1 MTNAKD
7 FPFDFNED
15 ADPVDELHRLR
26 LASGR
31 HFKTMKERLEYFRAT
46 PSIQE
51 ILAELD
57 AEIAERKA
65 KEAAKAARPRKSVAA
80 PSRKSPAS
88 YRRSAKAHA

>member
-31 HFKTMKERLEYFRAT
+31 RFKTMKERLEYFRAT
-46 PSIQE
+46 PSVQE
-51 ILAELD
+51 ILAEVD
-57 AEIAERKA
+57 AEIARKKA
-65 KEAAKAARPRKSVAA
+65 KAAAKAT
-80 PSRKSPAS
+80 PSRKSPAPH
-88 YRRSAKAHA
+88 RRSATAHT